1 MKCCQL
7 VCCAVCCA
15 QVPSDL
21 TMARPK
27 SPFVRKLFALRLREE
42 LLTELRHIAL
52 DRKMPAN
59 QLLEVAIEDFVK
71 KCREKKKF

>member
-1 MKCCQL
+1 
-7 VCCAVCCA
+7 
-15 QVPSDL
+15 
-21 TMARPK
+21 MARPK

-59 QLLEVAIEDFVK
+59 QLLELAIEDFVK
-71 KCREKKKF
+71 KYREKKKA